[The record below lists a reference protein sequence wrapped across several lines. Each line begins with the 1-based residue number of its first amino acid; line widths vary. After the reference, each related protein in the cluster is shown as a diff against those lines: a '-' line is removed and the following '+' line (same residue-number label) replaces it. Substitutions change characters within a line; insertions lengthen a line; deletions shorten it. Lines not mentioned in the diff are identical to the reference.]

1 MHASIA
7 HTSSDE
13 ESPRI
18 ISRTGG
24 FSGRVKQFGKRLVV
38 GGKQLRGVLRGLA
51 HAKTPMQSV
60 EVVQTT
66 LAPETGY
73 PGKTDK
79 ISSPVVE
86 LSSCAQDEPS
96 DSQAKPPSI
105 EEEHN
110 AGGDETII
118 QTAAKLDS
126 IQHDSS
132 HSNPAS
138 STPTTTSPI
147 TLEGQLVRTLLREII
162 EVQRLRP
169 IPPSDPTSSIASQGN
184 LGVTQ
189 RKISNGQ
196 ATLPTPPTSRLE
208 ANNLLGHF
216 SKDLGDV
223 QVDECCA
230 FQESALWSITFAFHS
245 RHRYS
250 MEWIRSEDER
260 TSEIVKRELNALQR
274 VRGIPN
280 IAHFEYLGGG
290 PIDRYIFLKWMG
302 QVPLAQVLQKRGRSF
317 SLQDTVHAIA
327 QLIHSVQLMHQR
339 GVIHGSIST
348 EKIMVGDDGRLT
360 LFEFTSS
367 TVTTECA
374 ALDGDIPFWEPD
386 YAAIAHVWHK
396 MRTLIA
402 PYPLDGTYGAC
413 DEYLTKEEVIF
424 LNPLLAPV
432 QSVEALKVATI
443 FNDIGR
449 ATSSGFPRSA
459 CHLLPK
465 SIRLNNLLN
474 SWVKQ

>member
-51 HAKTPMQSV
+51 HAKTQMKPV
-60 EVVQTT
+60 EAVQTT
-66 LAPETGY
+66 LAPGIEY

-86 LSSCAQDEPS
+86 LSSCAQDESS
-96 DSQAKPPSI
+96 DGQAKPPSI
-105 EEEHN
+105 EEERN

-118 QTAAKLDS
+118 QTAKLDS
-126 IQHDSS
+126 IQHESS
-132 HSNPAS
+132 HSNPTS

-169 IPPSDPTSSIASQGN
+169 IPPSDPTSSIAEQGN

-208 ANNLLGHF
+208 ANNILAHF

-302 QVPLAQVLQKRGRSF
+302 QVPLAQVLQKCGRSF

-402 PYPLDGTYGAC
+402 PYPLDGTYEAC
-413 DEYLTKEEVIF
+413 DEYLTKEEVTF

-432 QSVEALKVATI
+432 QSVEALKAATI

-449 ATSSGFPRSA
+449 TTSSGFPRSA